1 MRALVV
7 VALSVALAGF
17 GAGCGEDTPA
27 ARSASQARPMDEPR
41 AQGVIARTFQA
52 EGVDPEPGRTFAVS
66 AIKPHKLIVAAAGHK
81 YGVIWLTRDDV
92 RELAAFL
99 PKHENDDGALV
110 VLDGAGPDSGAH
122 ALALYE
128 TDYMTDD
135 LAGESHSATEIA
147 AERRLERDV
156 RDFLLKAKN
165 EQWP

>member
-1 MRALVV
+1 MTTRSLLVCVAALVI
-7 VALSVALAGF
+7 A
-17 GAGCGEDTPA
+17 CGDDTPSSRTPA
-27 ARSASQARPMDEPR
+27 QAKPMDEPR

-52 EGVDPEPGRTFAVS
+52 EGVDAEAGRTFAVT
-66 AIKPHKLIVAAAGHK
+66 AAKPHKLIVAAAGHK
-81 YGVIWLTRDDV
+81 FGVLWLTRDDV
-92 RELAAFL
+92 HDLATFL
-99 PKHENDDGALV
+99 PKHENDEGALV

-128 TDYMTDD
+128 TDYMTDN
-135 LAGESHSATEIA
+135 LAGAAHSETEIA